1 MSHGL
6 TSPRH
11 PGRAAHPVRIFWG
24 VMAYS
29 LFPAI
34 GANRTSP
41 LLKFA
46 ICLFALC
53 VTQSA
58 TAVKQAELIPPANDM
73 RQHSVPLKAFE
84 QLHAGM
90 TLVEVEKLLG
100 KHGEHQFTY
109 TSDNGD
115 VWRAVGYV
123 VAESPKYASLTF
135 HLFFKGHK
143 LVSIVHSDEMWNA
156 LKALRPTLEQ
166 SKDPIARSKL
176 SVQAALNLTPSGKDI
191 AGSMPTLKKFI
202 LQEEKNLRNRS
213 IDPGLTAIVLLH
225 NLNNGEERKE
235 FAHHSYM
242 NRQFM
247 EKYDGGKI
255 DTGMTE
261 KQVEELFGR
270 PLWTSGRGNAEWV
283 SVYGPSD
290 TKSVGAVV
298 SWLACSPVAIV
309 YRGQTVTNILSN
321 WFCDYEWRDKAW
333 PNLKSQ

>member
-1 MSHGL
+1 M
-6 TSPRH
+6 
-11 PGRAAHPVRIFWG
+11 
-24 VMAYS
+24 
-29 LFPAI
+29 
-34 GANRTSP
+34 SP
-41 LLKFA
+41 LLKSA
-46 ICLFALC
+46 ICLCALC

-58 TAVKQAELIPPANDM
+58 TAVKQAELLPPANDM
-73 RQHSVPLKAFE
+73 RQHSVPLKDFE

-90 TLVEVEKLLG
+90 TQGEVEKLLRN
-100 KHGEHQFTY
+100 HGEHQFTY

-123 VAESPKYASLTF
+123 VAESPDQATSEF
-135 HLFFKGHK
+135 QLFFKGCN
-143 LVSIVHSDEMWNA
+143 LVSLVDSDEVWNA
-156 LKALRPTLEQ
+156 LKALRPTLEPL
-166 SKDPIARSKL
+166 KDPIARSKL

-191 AGSMPTLKKFI
+191 AGSMPTLKRFI
-202 LQEEKNLRNRS
+202 LQEEKNVRNRS
-213 IDPGLTAIVLLH
+213 IDPGLTAVFLLH
-225 NLNNGEERKE
+225 NLNHPEEREE

-270 PLWTSGRGNAEWV
+270 PLWTNGRGNAEWV

-290 TKSVGAVV
+290 TKSVGAVA

-309 YRGQTVTNILSN
+309 YRGQMVTHVLSN
-321 WFCDYEWRDKAW
+321 WYLDSEWRDKAW